1 MNMEG
6 VSRLPYLAVA
16 IGGLLG
22 AMARYAVSLV
32 VQQPNGFP
40 LATLLINVAGSLFLT
55 WFYTLTQERIHI
67 HPHLRLAV
75 GTGLVGAFTT
85 FSTFTVETWTLY
97 TSGRVFEAL
106 LYLVLSTVGGLGGAF
121 LGYRLAA
128 RQSSLRFA
136 DSISEDT

>member
-1 MNMEG
+1 M
-6 VSRLPYLAVA
+6 PYLAVA

-22 AMARYAVSLV
+22 ALARYGVSLIV
-32 VQQPNGFP
+32 YQPNGFP
-40 LATLLINVAGSLFLT
+40 LGTLLINVTGSLFLT

-75 GTGLVGAFTT
+75 GTGFVGAFTT

-97 TSGRVFEAL
+97 TSGRGLEAL
-106 LYLVLSTVGGLGGAF
+106 LYVGLSTVGGLLGAF
-121 LGYRLAA
+121 LGYLLAV

>member
-1 MNMEG
+1 M
-6 VSRLPYLAVA
+6 PYLAVA

-22 AMARYAVSLV
+22 ALARYGVSLIV
-32 VQQPNGFP
+32 YQPNGFP
-40 LATLLINVAGSLFLT
+40 LGTLLINVTGSLFLT

-75 GTGLVGAFTT
+75 GTGFVGAFTT

-97 TSGRVFEAL
+97 TSGRGLEAL
-106 LYLVLSTVGGLGGAF
+106 LYVGLSTVGGLLGAF
-121 LGYRLAA
+121 LGYLLAV

-136 DSISEDT
+136 DSISEDS